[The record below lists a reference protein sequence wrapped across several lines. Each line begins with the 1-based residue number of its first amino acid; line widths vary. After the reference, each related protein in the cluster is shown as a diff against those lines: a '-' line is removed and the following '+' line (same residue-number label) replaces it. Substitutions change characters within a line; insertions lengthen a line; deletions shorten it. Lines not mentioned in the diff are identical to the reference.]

1 MEQKNES
8 IQCILHMTVLFRKKS
23 VSFCH
28 WQHSNSSYSSSH
40 HWYCSELHC
49 DLQKEHLQPERQK
62 IKVYFISAFKTS
74 PYPEEKLV
82 KSQVEAISCMRKT
95 LGLFQTGVGMRE
107 KAYGPARGGRVTG
120 LYTTAGPRSGFTTG
134 RPGAGIGR
142 NGGRFCATKPRPQSD
157 PEI

>member
-1 MEQKNES
+1 
-8 IQCILHMTVLFRKKS
+8 MTVLLRKKKNPE
-23 VSFCH
+23 VFVI
-28 WQHSNSSYSSSH
+28 SSILTAHISPLSTDTVLNYTVISRKNT
-40 HWYCSELHC
+40 LTAR
-49 DLQKEHLQPERQK
+49 KTK
-62 IKVYFISAFKTS
+62 IKVYYISAFETS

-95 LGLFQTGVGMRE
+95 WGLFQTGVGMSE

-142 NGGRFCATKPRPQSD
+142 NGGRFCATKPRPQ
-157 PEI
+157 

>member
-1 MEQKNES
+1 
-8 IQCILHMTVLFRKKS
+8 MTVLLRKKNPE
-23 VSFCH
+23 VFVI
-28 WQHSNSSYSSSH
+28 SSILTAHISPLSTDTVLNYTVISRKNT
-40 HWYCSELHC
+40 LTAR
-49 DLQKEHLQPERQK
+49 KTK
-62 IKVYFISAFKTS
+62 IKVYYISAFKTS

-95 LGLFQTGVGMRE
+95 WGLFQTGVGMRE

-142 NGGRFCATKPRPQSD
+142 NGGRFCATKPRPRPD

>member
-1 MEQKNES
+1 
-8 IQCILHMTVLFRKKS
+8 MTVLLRKKNPE
-23 VSFCH
+23 VFVI
-28 WQHSNSSYSSSH
+28 SSILMAHISPLSTDTVLNYTVISRRNT
-40 HWYCSELHC
+40 LTAR
-49 DLQKEHLQPERQK
+49 KTK
-62 IKVYFISAFKTS
+62 IKVYYISAFETS

-95 LGLFQTGVGMRE
+95 WGLFQTGVGMSE

-142 NGGRFCATKPRPQSD
+142 NGGRFCATKPRPRPD

>member
-1 MEQKNES
+1 
-8 IQCILHMTVLFRKKS
+8 
-23 VSFCH
+23 
-28 WQHSNSSYSSSH
+28 
-40 HWYCSELHC
+40 
-49 DLQKEHLQPERQK
+49 
-62 IKVYFISAFKTS
+62 
-74 PYPEEKLV
+74 
-82 KSQVEAISCMRKT
+82 VEAISCMRKT

-142 NGGRFCATKPRPQSD
+142 NGGRFCATKPRPRSD

>member
-1 MEQKNES
+1 
-8 IQCILHMTVLFRKKS
+8 MTVLLRKKNPE
-23 VSFCH
+23 VFVI
-28 WQHSNSSYSSSH
+28 SSILMAHISPLSTDTVLNYTVISRRNT
-40 HWYCSELHC
+40 LTAR
-49 DLQKEHLQPERQK
+49 KTK
-62 IKVYFISAFKTS
+62 IKVYYISAFKTS

-95 LGLFQTGVGMRE
+95 WGLFQTGVGMSE

-142 NGGRFCATKPRPQSD
+142 NGGRFCATKPRPQ
-157 PEI
+157 